1 MTNELID
8 LFDEAKRII
17 DKQEELI
24 KMQMNV
30 IKTMQTALEGVE
42 LNELLLKKQQEVIQ
56 DLKSNPI
63 PNYYIGNTY
72 GYEARKVVEDW
83 DLSYNIATAVTYLL
97 RSSYKHDSP
106 YEDIQKAINHLN
118 FELDKLNNKEQ

>member
-1 MTNELID
+1 MTSELID

-42 LNELLLKKQQEVIQ
+42 LNELLLKKQ
-56 DLKSNPI
+56 L
-63 PNYYIGNTY
+63 
-72 GYEARKVVEDW
+72 A
-83 DLSYNIATAVTYLL
+83 
-97 RSSYKHDSP
+97 
-106 YEDIQKAINHLN
+106 DIQE
-118 FELDKLNNKEQ
+118 ELISITNDYIDVKGGA

>member
-42 LNELLLKKQQEVIQ
+42 LNELLLKKQ
-56 DLKSNPI
+56 L
-63 PNYYIGNTY
+63 
-72 GYEARKVVEDW
+72 A
-83 DLSYNIATAVTYLL
+83 
-97 RSSYKHDSP
+97 
-106 YEDIQKAINHLN
+106 DIQ
-118 FELDKLNNKEQ
+118 EE

>member
-1 MTNELID
+1 MTNELIE

-42 LNELLLKKQQEVIQ
+42 LNELLLKKQ
-56 DLKSNPI
+56 L
-63 PNYYIGNTY
+63 
-72 GYEARKVVEDW
+72 A
-83 DLSYNIATAVTYLL
+83 
-97 RSSYKHDSP
+97 
-106 YEDIQKAINHLN
+106 DIQE
-118 FELDKLNNKEQ
+118 ELISITNDYIDVKGGA

>member
-42 LNELLLKKQQEVIQ
+42 LNELLLKKQ
-56 DLKSNPI
+56 L
-63 PNYYIGNTY
+63 
-72 GYEARKVVEDW
+72 A
-83 DLSYNIATAVTYLL
+83 
-97 RSSYKHDSP
+97 
-106 YEDIQKAINHLN
+106 DIQE
-118 FELDKLNNKEQ
+118 ELISITNDYIDVKSL

>member
-42 LNELLLKKQQEVIQ
+42 LNELLLKKQ
-56 DLKSNPI
+56 L
-63 PNYYIGNTY
+63 
-72 GYEARKVVEDW
+72 A
-83 DLSYNIATAVTYLL
+83 
-97 RSSYKHDSP
+97 
-106 YEDIQKAINHLN
+106 DIQEKGGRDEVCCDI
-118 FELDKLNNKEQ
+118 

>member
-30 IKTMQTALEGVE
+30 IKTMQTALEGLE
-42 LNELLLKKQQEVIQ
+42 LNELLLKKQ
-56 DLKSNPI
+56 L
-63 PNYYIGNTY
+63 
-72 GYEARKVVEDW
+72 A
-83 DLSYNIATAVTYLL
+83 
-97 RSSYKHDSP
+97 
-106 YEDIQKAINHLN
+106 DIQE
-118 FELDKLNNKEQ
+118 ELISITNDYIDVKGGA

>member
-1 MTNELID
+1 MTNQLID

-42 LNELLLKKQQEVIQ
+42 LNELLLKKQ
-56 DLKSNPI
+56 L
-63 PNYYIGNTY
+63 
-72 GYEARKVVEDW
+72 A
-83 DLSYNIATAVTYLL
+83 
-97 RSSYKHDSP
+97 
-106 YEDIQKAINHLN
+106 DIQE
-118 FELDKLNNKEQ
+118 ELISITNDYIDVKGGA

>member
-42 LNELLLKKQQEVIQ
+42 LNELLLKKQLADLQEELMTVTN
-56 DLKSNPI
+56 D
-63 PNYYIGNTY
+63 YIDSKN
-72 GYEARKVVEDW
+72 
-83 DLSYNIATAVTYLL
+83 NIKGGA
-97 RSSYKHDSP
+97 
-106 YEDIQKAINHLN
+106 
-118 FELDKLNNKEQ
+118 